1 MANQFITNIN
11 NNNFNKKVNMNVIN
25 EIKTL
30 LGMEVKLAQMK
41 LQDGVTVLE
50 AEAFEPEMA
59 VFIVNED
66 ERVPMPIG
74 EYMLEDG
81 NMLKVEV
88 EGVIASIEMPEE
100 EAPEVEEVETPEA
113 EQEMTAEVAS
123 PKRVVES
130 VTKEMFFAEIEK
142 LRTEIAELKLAKVET
157 VEPVELSSDNIEVLT
172 HNPEA
177 KNEVKLNLYSKK
189 RQATTFD
196 VVLSK
201 LNK

>member
-1 MANQFITNIN
+1 
-11 NNNFNKKVNMNVIN
+11 MNVVN
-25 EIKTL
+25 QIKEL
-30 LGMEVKLAQMK
+30 LGMDVKLAQMK
-41 LQDGVTVLE
+41 LMDGVTVIE
-50 AEAFEPEMA
+50 AETFEPEMA

-66 ERVPMPIG
+66 ERVPMPVG

-81 NMLKVEV
+81 NVLKVEV

-100 EAPEVEEVETPEA
+100 EAPEVEEEVETTKKE
-113 EQEMTAEVAS
+113 EEMATEVAT

-130 VTKEMFFAEIEK
+130 VTKEMFFSEIEK
-142 LRTEIAELKLAKVET
+142 LRAEIAELKLSKTEVVDA
-157 VEPVELSSDNIEVLT
+157 VELSNDNIEVLS

-177 KNEVKLNLYSKK
+177 TTEVKMNLYSRK
-189 RQATTFD
+189 RNATTFD

>member
-1 MANQFITNIN
+1 
-11 NNNFNKKVNMNVIN
+11 MNVVN
-25 EIKTL
+25 QIKEL

-41 LQDGVTVLE
+41 LQDGVTVIE
-50 AEAFEPEMA
+50 AETFEPEMA

-66 ERVPMPIG
+66 ERVPMPVG
-74 EYMLEDG
+74 EYVLEDG
-81 NMLKVEV
+81 NVLKVEV
-88 EGVIASIEMPEE
+88 EGVIASIEMPKEE
-100 EAPEVEEVETPEA
+100 EAPVVEVEVETTKKE
-113 EQEMTAEVAS
+113 EEMATEVAA

-130 VTKEMFFAEIEK
+130 VTKEMFFSEIEK
-142 LRTEIAELKLAKVET
+142 LRAEIAELKSVKTKV
-157 VEPVELSSDNIEVLT
+157 VELSNDNIEVLS

-177 KNEVKLNLYSKK
+177 TNEVKMNLYSKK

>member
-1 MANQFITNIN
+1 MVNQFITNIN

-66 ERVPMPIG
+66 ERVPMPVG

-81 NMLKVEV
+81 NVLKVEV
-88 EGVIASIEMPEE
+88 EGVIASIEMPEME
-100 EAPEVEEVETPEA
+100 EPEVEEEVEVK
-113 EQEMTAEVAS
+113 EQEMTAEVAT

-130 VTKEMFFAEIEK
+130 VTKEMFFSEIEK
-142 LRTEIAELKLAKVET
+142 LRAEIAELKSVKTET
-157 VEPVELSSDNIEVLT
+157 VELSSDNIEVLT

-177 KNEVKLNLYSKK
+177 TNEVKLNLYSKK
-189 RQATTFD
+189 RQSTTFD
-196 VVLSK
+196 VVLNK

>member
-1 MANQFITNIN
+1 
-11 NNNFNKKVNMNVIN
+11 MNVVN
-25 EIKTL
+25 QIKEL
-30 LGMEVKLAQMK
+30 LGMDVKLAQMK
-41 LQDGVTVLE
+41 LQDGVTVIE

-66 ERVPMPIG
+66 ERVPMPVG

-81 NMLKVEV
+81 NVLKVET
-88 EGVIASIEMPEE
+88 EGVIASIEMPVE
-100 EAPEVEEVETPEA
+100 EAPEVEVEVETTKKE
-113 EQEMTAEVAS
+113 EEMNAEVAA

-130 VTKEMFFAEIEK
+130 VTKEMFFSEIEK
-142 LRTEIAELKLAKVET
+142 LRAEIAELKLSKTEVVEA
-157 VEPVELSSDNIEVLT
+157 VELSNDNIEVLS

-177 KNEVKLNLYSKK
+177 TNEVKMNLYSKK

>member
-1 MANQFITNIN
+1 
-11 NNNFNKKVNMNVIN
+11 MNVVN
-25 EIKTL
+25 QIKEL
-30 LGMEVKLAQMK
+30 LGMDVKLAQMK
-41 LQDGVTVLE
+41 LMDGVTVIE

-59 VFIVNED
+59 VFIVNEE
-66 ERVPMPIG
+66 ERVPMPVG

-81 NMLKVEV
+81 NVLKVET

-100 EAPEVEEVETPEA
+100 ETPEVEVEVETTKKE
-113 EQEMTAEVAS
+113 EEMATEVAT

-130 VTKEMFFAEIEK
+130 VTKEMFFSEIEK
-142 LRTEIAELKLAKVET
+142 LRAEIAELKLSKTEVVEA
-157 VEPVELSSDNIEVLT
+157 VELSNDNIEVLS
-172 HNPEA
+172 HNPDA
-177 KNEVKLNLYSKK
+177 TNEVKMNLYSKK

>member
-1 MANQFITNIN
+1 
-11 NNNFNKKVNMNVIN
+11 MNVVN
-25 EIKTL
+25 QIKEL

-66 ERVPMPIG
+66 ERVPMPVG

-81 NMLKVEV
+81 NVLKVEV

-100 EAPEVEEVETPEA
+100 EAPEVEEEVETTKKE
-113 EQEMTAEVAS
+113 EEMNAEVAT

-130 VTKEMFFAEIEK
+130 VTKEMFFSEIEK
-142 LRTEIAELKLAKVET
+142 LRAEIAELKSVKTET
-157 VEPVELSSDNIEVLT
+157 VELSNDNIEVLS

-177 KNEVKLNLYSKK
+177 NKEVKMNLYSKK

>member
-1 MANQFITNIN
+1 
-11 NNNFNKKVNMNVIN
+11 MNVVN
-25 EIKTL
+25 QIKEL

-41 LQDGVTVLE
+41 LMDGVTVIE
-50 AEAFEPEMA
+50 AETFEPEMA

-66 ERVPMPIG
+66 EKVPMPVG

-81 NMLKVEV
+81 NVLKVET

-100 EAPEVEEVETPEA
+100 EAPVVEEEVETTKKE
-113 EQEMTAEVAS
+113 EEMATETAT

-130 VTKEMFFAEIEK
+130 VTKEMFFSEIEK
-142 LRTEIAELKLAKVET
+142 LRAEIAELKLSKTEVVEA
-157 VEPVELSSDNIEVLT
+157 VELSNDNIEVLS

-177 KNEVKLNLYSKK
+177 KSEVKMNLYSKK

-196 VVLSK
+196 VVLNK

>member
-1 MANQFITNIN
+1 
-11 NNNFNKKVNMNVIN
+11 MNVIN

-41 LQDGVTVLE
+41 LQDGVTVIE

-66 ERVPMPIG
+66 ERVPMPVG

-81 NMLKVEV
+81 NVLKVEV
-88 EGVIASIEMPEE
+88 EGVIASIEMPVE
-100 EAPEVEEVETPEA
+100 EAPEVEVEVATPAEA
-113 EQEMTAEVAS
+113 NQEMNAEVAT

-130 VTKEMFFAEIEK
+130 VTKEMFFSEIEK
-142 LRTEIAELKLAKVET
+142 LRAEIAELKSVKTET
-157 VEPVELSSDNIEVLT
+157 VELSNDNIEVLS

-177 KNEVKLNLYSKK
+177 TNEVKMNLYSKK